1 MHGQNTGNG
10 NGIDDFATQHPA
22 SRFGN
27 GIPPHRH
34 VGFFVMGFGPAHL
47 AQSGG
52 QIDPHRFVAEARRGV
67 QIDQHLPGA
76 GLQPDL
82 LPQLPGGREMRW
94 LPSDVEQPR
103 GQFPKPPTIGVAVL
117 INHRDVA
124 VVVHRHNGYGTEVLD
139 DLTRHNTPT
148 RHPHLVPT

>member
-1 MHGQNTGNG
+1 
-10 NGIDDFATQHPA
+10 
-22 SRFGN
+22 
-27 GIPPHRH
+27 
-34 VGFFVMGFGPAHL
+34 MGRTDSSLKPGAV
-47 AQSGG
+47 S
-52 QIDPHRFVAEARRGV
+52 V
-67 QIDQHLPGA
+67 DQHLPGA

-103 GQFPKPPTIGVAVL
+103 GQFPKPPTMAVL

-139 DLTRHNTPT
+139 DLASQYLT
-148 RHPHLVPT
+148 RHPPGPGVMRKWLPYARFPTISSQEIMLSHETQVPVAAGRSVGATVRCVLGDLGDLDRQQLTAL